1 MDKNKALEK
10 LDACFNTLL
19 DLVSDD
25 PDITEQ
31 MKNLIDSYKDKK
43 SIDQSLLQ
51 RLKELAT
58 IHKTPFIDKY
68 DDLMHQINHNSIII
82 YFKSANVFRVY
93 DATQI
98 PTDLTN
104 QLNNDFRREKQ
115 MYELIPN
122 NLPQKIIILCDNEI
136 VSHIDTVKNYVI
148 EYMKTKGFRDI
159 KGTDIK
165 TFENESGMIEII
177 VNKFY
182 VENYYEREKIVAE
195 LLYFINKKEKNNTM
209 TKKMKESEYN
219 PFSDSQLIALPT
231 CKKPLDGQYVDA
243 VDMLIRNIQH
253 CQSVKNGNVYINIVQ
268 NNIKAK
274 HVDTINIKGGVI
286 DDDDNSEDFI
296 THIKTTRPEWY
307 KPGKF
312 ISKDVIQTK
321 YEEFGGEEMTKQKFH
336 KIFNDKLF
344 NDTRRDMKNNVRM
357 MVAKLKKY
365 EDL

>member
-25 PDITEQ
+25 SDITEQ

-68 DDLMHQINHNSIII
+68 DDLMHQINNNSIII

-98 PTDLTN
+98 STDLTN

-122 NLPQKIIILCDNEI
+122 NLPQKIIILCDKEI

-148 EYMKTKGFRDI
+148 EYMKTKGLRDM

-177 VNKFY
+177 MNKFY
-182 VENYYEREKIVAE
+182 VENYYEREKIVSE
-195 LLYFINKKEKNNTM
+195 LLYFINKKEKNNVM
-209 TKKMKESEYN
+209 TKKMKESEFN
-219 PFSDSQLIALPT
+219 PFADSQLIALPSS
-231 CKKPLDGQYVDA
+231 KKSLDGQYVNA
-243 VDMLIRNIQH
+243 VDMLIRNIEH
-253 CQSVKNGNVYINIVQ
+253 CHSIKNGNVYINIVQ

-274 HVDTINIKGGVI
+274 HVDTINISGGSI
-286 DDDDNSEDFI
+286 NEDNSDEFI
-296 THIKTTRPEWY
+296 THIKNTHPEWY

-312 ISKDVIQTK
+312 VNKDSIHKK
-321 YEEFGGEEMTKQKFH
+321 YEEFSNDEITKQKFH

-344 NDTRRDMKNNVRM
+344 TDTRRDTKNNIRTI
-357 MVAKLKKY
+357 VAKLKKY
-365 EDL
+365 EEL